1 MKTIRTLAVSAALI
15 ALTMGPA
22 LAEETKAAAPATTTK
37 TEAKPKSTTKHTAWT
52 KDQIKAAQAGIA
64 KGGYY
69 KGTVDG
75 VWNKSTE
82 SALKA
87 WQKAN
92 KMPVSEHLT
101 QEELTKLQAA

>member
-1 MKTIRTLAVSAALI
+1 MRTIHTLAISAALI
-15 ALTMGPA
+15 AVTMGPA
-22 LAEETKAAAPATTTK
+22 LAEETKAAAPATTQHK
-37 TEAKPKSTTKHTAWT
+37 SGAKHMSWT
-52 KDQIKAAQAGIA
+52 KDQIKAAQQGLA

-69 KGTVDG
+69 KGAVDG

-92 KMPVSEHLT
+92 KMPVTGHLT
-101 QEELTKLQAA
+101 TEELTKLQA

>member
-1 MKTIRTLAVSAALI
+1 MKSIRTLAMSAALI
-15 ALTMGPA
+15 AVTMGPA
-22 LAEETKAAAPATTTK
+22 LAEEMKAAAPATTT
-37 TEAKPKSTTKHTAWT
+37 EHKSSTKHAAWT
-52 KDQIKAAQAGIA
+52 KDQIKAAQQGLA

-75 VWNKSTE
+75 VMNKSTE

-92 KMPVSEHLT
+92 KMPANGKLT
-101 QEELTKLQAA
+101 QEELTKLKAA